1 MKNKQS
7 HYNHAAMMLL
17 QLQTQNEQQ
26 MDRKLTIC
34 TQTPHLVHL
43 SRFVL
48 GRGRNK
54 KKLFLKGKKKPPHI
68 FICAPLSFPTRRP
81 GHSNEIFFHLK
92 II

>member
-1 MKNKQS
+1 
-7 HYNHAAMMLL
+7 MMLL

-54 KKLFLKGKKKPPHI
+54 KKIVFERKKKAAAH
-68 FICAPLSFPTRRP
+68 
-81 GHSNEIFFHLK
+81 FHLRPAV
-92 II
+92 ISHTQTGAFQ

>member
-1 MKNKQS
+1 
-7 HYNHAAMMLL
+7 MLL

-54 KKLFLKGKKKPPHI
+54 KLFLKEKKAAAH
-68 FICAPLSFPTRRP
+68 
-81 GHSNEIFFHLK
+81 FHLRPAV
-92 II
+92 ISHTQTGAFQ